1 MLLITVTVHT
11 DNFSILRTGLCFSLL
26 LLCLSLMPI
35 LIALQIHPFLFK
47 MVETVEGVG
56 LGYVL

>member
-1 MLLITVTVHT
+1 LLFFVIIVISVSFI
-11 DNFSILRTGLCFSLL
+11 DAD
-26 LLCLSLMPI
+26 P

-47 MVETVEGVG
+47 MVEIVEGVG